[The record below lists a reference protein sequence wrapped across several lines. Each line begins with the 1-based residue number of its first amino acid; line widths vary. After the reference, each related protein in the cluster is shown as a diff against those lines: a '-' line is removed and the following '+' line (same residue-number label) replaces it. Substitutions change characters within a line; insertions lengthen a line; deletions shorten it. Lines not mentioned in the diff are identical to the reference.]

1 MIGAPRLH
9 YDEWM
14 SLVQTSCA
22 NDFKGVEPKAFVGW
36 CRGVNMSG
44 FPAFDAECN
53 IPTIERTQR
62 HARLDGL
69 AHYSVIF
76 HLSGRFAVAQN
87 EQRIE
92 LGVGD
97 FVVVDPTRPMTV
109 TRSGTARQLALH
121 LPRERLVSHLG
132 FEPRSCLWNS
142 GTIAGRLLFQ
152 LAQEAINDTGPLPMH
167 AEAYMRLAVYDL
179 LGATFAPP
187 DPRLASGQS
196 GQFFAQIGRIIK
208 DRFSDPDVSPAD
220 IATEAG
226 ISLRYMQ
233 KLFAARGSTFS
244 HIIQSLRLDRAAM
257 LLQRRALLDAN
268 QPLSEIAYASGFR
281 DYPYFCRKFH
291 ERFGHPPSAHAES
304 GGVDAGI

>member
-1 MIGAPRLH
+1 MIGAARLN
-9 YDEWM
+9 YDEWV

-22 NDFKGVEPKAFVGW
+22 NDFKGVEPKDFVGW
-36 CRGVNMSG
+36 FRQVSMCGL
-44 FPAFDAECN
+44 PAFYGECN
-53 IPTIERTQR
+53 IPTTERTQR
-62 HARLDGL
+62 HMRLDGL
-69 AHYSVIF
+69 ADYSVIF
-76 HLSGRFAVAQN
+76 HLSGRLAVAQN

-152 LAQEAINDTGPLPMH
+152 LAQEAVNDTEPLPMH
-167 AEAYMRLAVYDL
+167 AEAHIRLAIYDL

-187 DPRLASGQS
+187 DPGLASGQS
-196 GQFFAQIGRIIK
+196 GQLFVQIGRIVK
-208 DRFSDPDVSPAD
+208 DRFADPDLSPAD
-220 IATEAG
+220 IATEVG

-244 HIIQSLRLDRAAM
+244 HIIQSLRLDHAAM
-257 LLQRRALLDAN
+257 LLQRRALLDGA

-291 ERFGHPPSAHAES
+291 ERFGHPPSAHA
-304 GGVDAGI
+304 GGDGADAGI